1 MTAFYTTKGV
11 GHGTGLGMSI
21 SNKIIQGH
29 AGELQLLDSVEL
41 GGACVRMILPSVQM
55 NASQEKSGYTVDGS
69 GETADESA
77 TDYLMRF
84 NFGWRAHVDQEAASQ
99 KPKSDRV
106 PGGR

>member
-1 MTAFYTTKGV
+1 MMLKTTTGIPEEAKEKVMTGLHDQGS

-77 TDYLMRF
+77 TGVAL
-84 NFGWRAHVDQEAASQ
+84 
-99 KPKSDRV
+99 
-106 PGGR
+106 